1 MKTKNLLKLFLSI
14 TLSVFICSNALA
26 DNISIKTPE
35 LNGKIIFKAQNFKLT
50 DWQAVMSCHFDYK
63 GSRKG
68 VQRFIQTFVQPEAEN
83 NYLIRIKKGSLSEFL
98 PGWDLLTCAYKLIL
112 IGRDTVTNKSLFGE
126 IYLLGKEHGQMEM
139 EDIRDFENIDYVT
152 KALGDKLN
160 DLKLHAFEGQIFAD

>member
-1 MKTKNLLKLFLSI
+1 MKTKNLLKLILLFTIL
-14 TLSVFICSNALA
+14 TTQAFA

-35 LNGKIIFKAQNFKLT
+35 LNGKIIFQAVNFKLT

-68 VQRFIQTFVQPEAEN
+68 VLRYPQTFVQAEAPNE
-83 NYLIRIKKGSLSEFL
+83 YIIRIKKGSLSEIL

-126 IYLLGKEHGQMEM
+126 IFLLGQEHGQMEM
-139 EDIRDFENIDYVT
+139 EDIRDFENKEYVT

-160 DLKLHAFEGQIFAD
+160 DLKLQAYEGQILAE